1 MSGENEPS
9 HRMMM
14 RAGRVV
20 RDELSEGT
28 REIDVE
34 LPGQDPA

>member
-1 MSGENEPS
+1 
-9 HRMMM
+9 MMM
-14 RAGRVV
+14 RVGRVV

-34 LPGQDPA
+34 LPDQDPV